1 MRISQSMSTKI
12 IIVVFCLI
20 CLSMQTAVSDT
31 ITPAEWG
38 TIINLSGRQRM
49 LSQKMSK
56 EILLISLNYNKAENL
71 SALEKT
77 ADLFDKTLKGL
88 RDGAPEL
95 SLPPTTSRRILRQI
109 DRKIAPVWRAFF
121 RQVQEI
127 INAKTVSPDQ
137 LNAVIKN
144 NIPLLSEMNKCV
156 KLYEKEASK
165 SGVEMDLK
173 LAVTIN
179 LAGKQRMLTQ
189 KMSKEFFIIANTP
202 NSQANQLSLQETYTL
217 FDRTLKGLLDGDTM
231 LELPGTKDQA
241 IRDQLSKVQ
250 SLWQDFKP
258 LMEYGAKT
266 KGAVSAEKIGDVA
279 QKNLPLLAEMNKAV
293 KMYEIQGSK

>member
-1 MRISQSMSTKI
+1 MRIPQSIPTKI
-12 IIVVFCLI
+12 IMVVFYLI
-20 CLSMQTAVSDT
+20 CCVMQAAASNV
-31 ITPAEWG
+31 ITPGEWG

-56 EILLISLNYNKAENL
+56 EILLISLDYNKAENL

-77 ADLFDKTLKGL
+77 ANLFDTTLKRL
-88 RDGAPEL
+88 RDGDPEL
-95 SLPPTTSRRILRQI
+95 SLPPTFSRRILRQI
-109 DRKIAPVWRAFF
+109 DLKITPVWKAFF
-121 RQVQEI
+121 HQVQEI
-127 INAKTVSPDQ
+127 IRAKTVSSDQ
-137 LNAVIKN
+137 LNTVIEN

-165 SGVEMDLK
+165 SGVEMNPK

-179 LAGKQRMLTQ
+179 LAGKQRMLSQ
-189 KMSKEFFIIANTP
+189 KMSKEFFIIAKRSNH
-202 NSQANQLSLQETYTL
+202 QADQLSLQETYTL
-217 FDRTLKGLLDGDTM
+217 FDRTLKGLMDGDTM

-241 IRDQLSKVQ
+241 IRAQLGKVQ

-258 LMEYGAKT
+258 LMEYGAKS
-266 KGAVSAEKIGDVA
+266 KNAISAEKIESVA

-293 KMYEIQGSK
+293 KMYETQASK

>member
-1 MRISQSMSTKI
+1 MRISQSIPTKVTVI
-12 IIVVFCLI
+12 LCWLI
-20 CLSMQTAVSDT
+20 CSSMIASASDP

-77 ADLFDKTLKGL
+77 AYLFDTTLKGL
-88 RDGAPEL
+88 RDGSPEL

-109 DRKIAPVWRAFF
+109 DLKITPVWNAFF
-121 RQVQEI
+121 NQVQEI
-127 INAKTVSPDQ
+127 IKAKTVSSAQ
-137 LNAVIKN
+137 LNAVIEN

-165 SGVEMDLK
+165 SGVEMDPK

-179 LAGKQRMLTQ
+179 LAGKQRMLSQ
-189 KMSKEFFIIANTP
+189 KMSKEFFIIAKTSNAQP
-202 NSQANQLSLQETYTL
+202 SQLSLQETYTL
-217 FDRTLKGLLDGDTM
+217 FDRTLKGLMDGDEI

-241 IRDQLSKVQ
+241 IREQLGKVQ

-258 LMEYGAKT
+258 LMEYGAKI
-266 KGAVSAEKIGDVA
+266 KGSVSIEKIEEVA

-293 KMYEIQGSK
+293 KMYEAQAAK